1 MNTGVSTHV
10 SPKVK
15 TGRTVV
21 SRQAIK
27 WCLPLVS
34 ALSCCCCVAP
44 PGRVRT
50 NADLEAEVARNAA
63 RFQRSQLTWRPQR
76 NLDNSALSFSLFFQ
90 LPLEERAVH
99 IMSSFAAE
107 DLDGEAYE
115 RMYARLSYRTE
126 PRFWWGSPKPPT
138 AEDKAYTLA
147 IFRRIDNYSDHQVRA
162 FCITDEDY
170 ARFRKHLGWWKKVCR
185 YG

>member
-1 MNTGVSTHV
+1 
-10 SPKVK
+10 
-15 TGRTVV
+15 
-21 SRQAIK
+21 
-27 WCLPLVS
+27 
-34 ALSCCCCVAP
+34 VAP

-115 RMYARLSYRTE
+115 RMYARLSY
-126 PRFWWGSPKPPT
+126 
-138 AEDKAYTLA
+138 TLA